1 MGSKAPSE
9 HGMPAEQLP
18 IKLPVVSVIVPTYKG
33 TEFLREAIDS
43 ILAQTYP
50 AVEPVI
56 INDGSPDNTAEVL
69 AEYGDRIVA
78 ITQQNAGT
86 ASARNRGLKEITGD
100 YVAFLDHDDLWHP
113 DKLEKQ
119 MALFNQFPEAGMV
132 YCGRQF
138 FDHYTRKITSEH
150 PAEAELNVH
159 QLLSMQAIALQAV
172 VIKKSIIDELGGFDT
187 GISGAD
193 DWELTIR
200 IAAKYRV
207 LGVPECLVDIRG
219 HEGQQSINSDYM
231 YQRIAIVLDRYR
243 NLHTNCSEC
252 AAAQKAAWHFLNEM
266 YYQQML
272 GQARTAIKSGKP
284 IKGIT
289 LLMKGLRKHPQAL
302 LRVPLRAL
310 QKVGVIKRK
319 EQQS

>member
-1 MGSKAPSE
+1 
-9 HGMPAEQLP
+9 MPAEQQP

-113 DKLEKQ
+113 DKLTKQ
-119 MALFNQFPEAGMV
+119 MELFSQFPDAGMV

-138 FDHYTRKITSEH
+138 FDHYTLKITSQH
-150 PAEAELNVH
+150 PAEEMLDVH

-172 VIKKSIIDELGGFDT
+172 VIKRSVIEELGGFDT
-187 GISGAD
+187 TISGAD

-207 LGVPECLVDIRG
+207 PGVPECLVDIRG

-231 YQRIAIVLDRYR
+231 YQRIAIVLDRYK
-243 NLHTNCSEC
+243 NLHPGC
-252 AAAQKAAWHFLNEM
+252 AQCAVAQKAAWHFLNEM

-272 GQARTAIKSGKP
+272 GQAKTALKNRKP
-284 IKGIT
+284 FAGIG
-289 LLMKGLRKHPQAL
+289 LLIKGLRKHPQAI
-302 LRVPLRAL
+302 LRVPLRAM
-310 QKVGVIKRK
+310 QKIGIIKRA
-319 EQQS
+319 EQPS

>member
-1 MGSKAPSE
+1 
-9 HGMPAEQLP
+9 MPAEQLP

-243 NLHTNCSEC
+243 NLHTHFPTWGDGRGDRGLGASSGLGH
-252 AAAQKAAWHFLNEM
+252 AAMLVHAGGPLCCVGGELLPLPEVRDASAWRGHQVLH
-266 YYQQML
+266 
-272 GQARTAIKSGKP
+272 
-284 IKGIT
+284 
-289 LLMKGLRKHPQAL
+289 LRL
-302 LRVPLRAL
+302 CNDL
-310 QKVGVIKRK
+310 
-319 EQQS
+319 